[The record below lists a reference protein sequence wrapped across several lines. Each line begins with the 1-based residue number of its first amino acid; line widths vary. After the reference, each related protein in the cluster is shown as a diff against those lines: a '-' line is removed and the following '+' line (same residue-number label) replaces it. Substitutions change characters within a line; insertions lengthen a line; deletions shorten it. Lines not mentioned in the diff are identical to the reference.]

1 MIGCSPGTLHTY
13 KKPSAGRYI
22 PTVLLQHSSTAR
34 TNIFVRVPG
43 HQCPYLPGFFFPKF
57 AISSPHLDSSD
68 SNVGGHISRPDCQLS
83 TRRCTSP
90 APPFCYPARPPP
102 GLLAA
107 APKPQPIIDKGT
119 TFTCFDLKDSGF
131 TNGWCA
137 TLLQNPGLKNYYF
150 IRAANKVGAAEH
162 FNYNCDNLKMEG
174 NKCCK
179 KDWVPRVSDRMEY
192 YTHTSGKTWLPKAVP
207 DDKQS
212 SGHQQLTKPSPLTTQ
227 SCIRHTPFPA
237 PQEPWIFWFWQRFTG
252 CKRDAS
258 REPAGDLSVFQSV
271 ERRLPD
277 GMRLESG
284 HPKSSNACL
293 DEDGDRA
300 RPPSC
305 PTHDAGGGNAT
316 VAEGRGPRLA
326 LEKEHTT
333 DCSPRAF
340 PADVVLAVFLQGR
353 DQLGAP
359 GQRSTVRCVSPAP
372 PRLRGPPLVAGP
384 QLQPGIDKGTPFACF
399 ELEDSGRTAAAEPR
413 AGPDRAH
420 MSYAAKPQPLPPAAE
435 TACHGRT
442 ERDMA
447 ATPAGRRGRH
457 GVCVSG
463 PDVVGVCRA
472 RSPAAR
478 R

>member
-34 TNIFVRVPG
+34 TNIFT
-43 HQCPYLPGFFFPKF
+43 LPIATLEGIFRDPIASSAPADAPPPRRLF
-57 AISSPHLDSSD
+57 AILR
-68 SNVGGHISRPDCQLS
+68 G
-83 TRRCTSP
+83 
-90 APPFCYPARPPP
+90 PPP
-102 GLLAA
+102 GCLLAA

-252 CKRDAS
+252 CVNRHF
-258 REPAGDLSVFQSV
+258 RPG
-271 ERRLPD
+271 RR
-277 GMRLESG
+277 
-284 HPKSSNACL
+284 
-293 DEDGDRA
+293 
-300 RPPSC
+300 
-305 PTHDAGGGNAT
+305 
-316 VAEGRGPRLA
+316 
-326 LEKEHTT
+326 
-333 DCSPRAF
+333 SPYNGF
-340 PADVVLAVFLQGR
+340 W
-353 DQLGAP
+353 LG
-359 GQRSTVRCVSPAP
+359 
-372 PRLRGPPLVAGP
+372 
-384 QLQPGIDKGTPFACF
+384 
-399 ELEDSGRTAAAEPR
+399 
-413 AGPDRAH
+413 
-420 MSYAAKPQPLPPAAE
+420 
-435 TACHGRT
+435 T
-442 ERDMA
+442 ERVYA
-447 ATPAGRRGRH
+447 QRTSA
-457 GVCVSG
+457 
-463 PDVVGVCRA
+463 
-472 RSPAAR
+472 
-478 R
+478 